1 MIIYYGEISL
11 TSGEVYLIGHELG
24 NPSTGD
30 VKVLKLGG
38 GPMED
43 VQHSQKT

>member
-11 TSGEVYLIGHELG
+11 TSGEVYLIGHGLD

-30 VKVLKLGG
+30 VKILKLGEG
-38 GPMED
+38 FW
-43 VQHSQKT
+43 

>member
-1 MIIYYGEISL
+1 MIIYYGKISL
-11 TSGEVYLIGHELG
+11 TSGEEYLIGYESG

-38 GPMED
+38 GLD
-43 VQHSQKT
+43 GWST